1 MVDISRMLPG
11 YNCGRCGY
19 RQCRDYANI
28 AEKSGDVSK
37 CPYLEHEKFTNARAE
52 IEEYLSTHL
61 VIEKTS
67 PDKIPAMEI
76 SAAEPSLE
84 KSSLRDGTEDVEER
98 TTDILPQ
105 CANCGKGLLASLDS
119 INSRKADFSL
129 GPIPGEPSCRED
141 LHPFDRR
148 MQIESGDILRY
159 RPLGCPVIHFAKV
172 IDYNKGIATVH
183 LAGPHQLLGEKG
195 LQYKDVGVCM
205 VTGFEGAVKWGRV
218 PNVGETI
225 KFLPSHCIMQQV
237 HCGVIVHSEG
247 KKVRIEGIDLK
258 VWR

>member
-37 CPYLEHEKFTNARAE
+37 CPYLEHAKFTNARAE
-52 IEEYLSTHL
+52 IEEYLSTHQ

-76 SAAEPSLE
+76 S
-84 KSSLRDGTEDVEER
+84 SLRDGTEDVEGR
-98 TTDILPQ
+98 TKDVEGRTKDILPQ
-105 CANCGKGLLASLDS
+105 CANCGKSLLASLDN
-119 INSRKADFSL
+119 INSSKADFSL

-148 MQIESGDILRY
+148 MKIEPGDILRY

-172 IDYNKGIATVH
+172 IDYDKGVATVH

-195 LQYKDVGVCM
+195 LQYQDVGVCM
-205 VTGFEGAVKWGRV
+205 VTGFEGA
-218 PNVGETI
+218 
-225 KFLPSHCIMQQV
+225 
-237 HCGVIVHSEG
+237 
-247 KKVRIEGIDLK
+247 LK
-258 VWR
+258 GL

>member
-1 MVDISRMLPG
+1 MVDISKMLPG

-28 AEKSGDVSK
+28 AERSGDVSK
-37 CPYLEHEKFTNARAE
+37 CPYLEQEKFTSSRAE
-52 IEEYLSTHL
+52 IEEYLSTHQ
-61 VIEKTS
+61 VIEKPS
-67 PDKIPAMEI
+67 LDKIPALKI
-76 SAAEPSLE
+76 PSVEPSIE
-84 KSSLRDGTEDVEER
+84 ESPLREGMEE
-98 TTDILPQ
+98 TVPQ
-105 CANCGKGLLASLDS
+105 CANCGKSLLASLDS
-119 INSRKADFSL
+119 INSHRADFSL

-141 LHPFDRR
+141 LHPFDRS
-148 MQIESGDILRY
+148 MKIESGDILRY

-172 IDYNKGIATVH
+172 IDYRKGVATVH

-205 VTGFEGAVKWGRV
+205 VTGFEGAVKGGRV

-225 KFLPSHCIMQQV
+225 KFVPSHCIMQQV
-237 HCGVIVHSEG
+237 HSGVIIHSEG
-247 KKVRIEGIDLK
+247 KKVRVEGIDLK